1 MLQDLLFNLDHAMG
15 LAVNSL
21 MFALYN
27 RALGKTFQGYISGR
41 GALQFN
47 LPYSFVKI
55 SLVIKTI

>member
-41 GALQFN
+41 GALLQN
-47 LPYSFVKI
+47 LPC
-55 SLVIKTI
+55 T